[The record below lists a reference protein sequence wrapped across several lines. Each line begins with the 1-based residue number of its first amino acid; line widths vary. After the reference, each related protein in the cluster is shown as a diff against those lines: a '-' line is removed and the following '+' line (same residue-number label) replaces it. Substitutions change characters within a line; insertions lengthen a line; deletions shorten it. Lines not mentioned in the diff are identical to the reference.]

1 MTFILSQGSFDKKN
15 KQKNKNLQNKNQFN
29 YVAIFPYK
37 IYFNTSII
45 NIRSKLMSHITV
57 KDKQTKKNVPFS
69 GSNRNTQMHIVKAH
83 VVLAN

>member
-1 MTFILSQGSFDKKN
+1 MTFILSQGSFDKKTN
-15 KQKNKNLQNKNQFN
+15 KKTKKKMQNKNQFN

-57 KDKQTKKNVPFS
+57 KDKQTKK
-69 GSNRNTQMHIVKAH
+69 RTIQWLQQKHTDAH
-83 VVLAN
+83 C

>member
-1 MTFILSQGSFDKKN
+1 MTFVLSQGSFDQKTPKN
-15 KQKNKNLQNKNQFN
+15 KQKLQNKNQFN

-37 IYFNTSII
+37 MYFNTSII
-45 NIRSKLMSHITV
+45 NITSELMSHITV

>member
-1 MTFILSQGSFDKKN
+1 M
-15 KQKNKNLQNKNQFN
+15 QNKNQFN

-57 KDKQTKKNVPFS
+57 KDKQTKK
-69 GSNRNTQMHIVKAH
+69 RTIQWLQQKHTDAH
-83 VVLAN
+83 C